1 MENQPQINFKVV
13 DKLNN
18 ENRGGIGSTGTM

>member
-1 MENQPQINFKVV
+1 MC

-18 ENRGGIGSTGTM
+18 ENVT